1 MNYFALFNFPEQFD
15 IDLSLLKQ
23 HYQTLQKMTHPD
35 RFANASEQEKRMYL
49 TKNAQVN
56 DAFTT
61 LSSPVSRGEHLL
73 TVRGLEL
80 ASEQETVGDVGFLM
94 QQMEWRENL
103 EDANDE
109 TSLNALLEE
118 NKVNLRAQESQ
129 VSSLLTKNTDAD
141 NLAAADELRK
151 MKFLVKLSSEIEA
164 KIDSI
169 EE

>member
-35 RFANASEQEKRMYL
+35 RFANASEQAKRMYL

>member
-61 LSSPVSRGEHLL
+61 LSSAVSRGEHLL

-109 TSLNALLEE
+109 ASLNALLDE
-118 NKVNLRAQESQ
+118 NKVNLKSQESQ
-129 VSSLLTKNTDAD
+129 VSALLSKNTDAD

>member
-35 RFANASEQEKRMYL
+35 RFANASEQAKRMYL

-109 TSLNALLEE
+109 ASLNALLDE
-118 NKVNLRAQESQ
+118 NKVNLKSQESQ
-129 VSSLLTKNTDAD
+129 VSALLSKNTDAD